1 MAINSYPDNSGGEV
15 NFPDQLI
22 DPVSKFR
29 VSNPEN
35 LIDTDFE
42 YGLQPTK
49 WETVELINNT
59 PSFFS
64 KSGDTTIDGIS
75 SIITNAGT
83 REIIVKTELD
93 HGLAV
98 GIPINVTGTKS
109 ITADGSYIIN
119 SIPDTKTFTYLCKDD
134 QDDTAS
140 ILDLYSSIITGEF
153 FQGSQLRVSD
163 SEGIV
168 TDAAGTSS
176 LTVTTNSTHGFGAN
190 TPFYF
195 LNLNST
201 VAQEFQAA
209 NTASK
214 TFDASNSATAQTFD
228 GSNALSSF
236 NIDWSNSAVEGGT
249 VSNIQ
254 SVNIETNSIVVSHTD
269 ENFAN
274 LPVGTPLYHNIA
286 ATSGYFQSNPRGVV
300 FLKPASNLV
309 LGTSTSQ
316 FQVSLVPDGDPL
328 SITTALTGTIQI
340 ANQAR
345 TFAGNNI
352 NPLTQVSID
361 VEVGQEF
368 FFDGGNRGYV
378 TEISGA
384 TPPTGIST
392 VVGYSGTSITVS
404 SLDSDLDYYN
414 GAMLKYSSSTNSPAT
429 NLLNNA
435 TYFVKT
441 FVAGSTAG
449 QYVMT
454 ISEFPGINA
463 PAITVSGGGGDQTF
477 SKIGV
482 SVDKDI
488 VHIKNSNFQEL
499 DMLEYTFPTSGRF
512 STDNNED
519 QKLYYF
525 VDTAY
530 DSHNYS
536 LNSEPGFRPIQATGG
551 NIVETRAFNNKLYR
565 VHTFTSSGTFSV
577 SNTGD
582 TGQVEV
588 FLVGGGGG
596 GGVALT
602 GGGGGGAVITAT
614 LDPGQASYT
623 GVGTYSIVVGS
634 GGAGGTGNQ
643 STNDG
648 GKRGGASTAFGISAT
663 GGGGA
668 PNRFTSDYQ
677 NNINATQGANGGGGS
692 ADGAQAGRPGVAP
705 TLPAGVTGIVY
716 AGRTGGN
723 GGGGSPNY
731 PGGGGA
737 GAGQNGFAPTS
748 SGAKAGAGG
757 DGVEINFNGT
767 SLWFAGGGGG
777 SAYMNGTGAGNGGRG
792 GGGGGVAGSGA
803 SGIGGTGGLN
813 PGGTP
818 ISNAGETGRTPGGNG
833 GANTGGGGGGSQHD
847 GGSGT
852 TGVVY
857 GGNGGS
863 GIVMI
868 RYPLLEE
875 LSVSPSALQAVGGV
889 ETLTIQE
896 SQGNNET
903 LFQVYKTHTFTSTG
917 SSSFIINSLAT
928 GIDDGNVLE
937 VLLVGGGGGG
947 GTSLTGGGGGGAV
960 IVASIPLNQAGYSG
974 TGTYTVVVGAGG
986 TGGGGN
992 QDTDDGGKR
1001 GGASTAFGIS
1011 ATGGGGAVNRF
1022 ETTYRN
1028 SINVTQGAN
1037 GGGGSADGFQ
1047 PGRPGV
1053 APTLPAGVTGT
1064 VYAGR
1069 TGGNGGGASPNYPGG
1084 GGAGAGQNG
1093 FTPTSASAKAG
1104 AGGDGVEINF
1114 NGTSIWYAGG
1124 GGGSAYMGGAG
1135 AGNGGRGG
1143 GGGGVA
1149 GAGASGVGGTG
1160 GLNPGGT
1167 PASNTGDNGSVQGGN
1182 GGTNTGGGG
1191 GAGQHSLGD
1200 GGNGGSGIIMI
1211 KYKVSRQQGSRI

>member
-1 MAINSYPDNSGGEV
+1 MAINSFPPAGGAGGYE
-15 NFPDQLI
+15 FPSELI

-29 VSNPEN
+29 VSQPEN

-168 TDAAGTSS
+168 TDAAGTSE
-176 LTVTTNSTHGFGAN
+176 LTVTTNSTHGFGEN

-201 VAQEFQAA
+201 VAQEFQGA

-228 GSNALSSF
+228 GSNTLSSF

-249 VSNIQ
+249 VSNIT
-254 SVNIETNSIVVSHTD
+254 STDTANSRITVSHTN

-274 LPVGTPLYHNIA
+274 LPLGTPLYYSVS
-286 ATSGYFQSNPRGVV
+286 ATSGYFNTNPRGVV
-300 FLKPASNLV
+300 FLKTTTS
-309 LGTSTSQ
+309 LGTSNST
-316 FQVSLVPDGDPL
+316 FQVSLVPDGEPL
-328 SITTALTGTIQI
+328 LFTTNLSGTFQV

-352 NPLTQVSID
+352 NPLTQVSVDI
-361 VEVGQEF
+361 EVGQEF
-368 FFDGGNRGYV
+368 FFDGGNRGYATV
-378 TEISGA
+378 IEGG

-392 VVGYSGTSITVS
+392 VVSYSGTSITIS
-404 SLDSDLDYYN
+404 SLDSELDYYN
-414 GAMLKYSSSTNSPAT
+414 GAMLKYSSSTNQPAT

-441 FVAGSTAG
+441 FVAGGTAG

-454 ISEFPGINA
+454 LSEFPGIDA
-463 PAITVSGGGGDQTF
+463 PAITVSGGGGIQTF
-477 SKIGV
+477 LKIGV

-488 VHIKNSNFQEL
+488 VHIRNSDFSEL
-499 DMLEYTFPTSGRF
+499 DMLEYSFPTSGRF
-512 STDNNED
+512 STDDNED

-525 VDTAY
+525 VDNAY
-530 DSHNYS
+530 DSHNYT

-577 SNTGD
+577 ANTGD

-588 FLVGGGGG
+588 LLVGGGGG
-596 GGVALT
+596 GGTSLS

-623 GVGTYSIVVGS
+623 GIGNYNIVVGN
-634 GGAGGTGNQ
+634 GGVGGGGDQ

-648 GKRGGASTAFGISAT
+648 GKRGVASTAFGISAT

-668 PNRFTSDYQ
+668 PNRFASTYQ
-677 NNINATQGANGGGGS
+677 NSTDATQGANGGGGS
-692 ADGAQAGRPGVAP
+692 PDGPQAGRPGVAP
-705 TLPAGVTGIVY
+705 TLPTGVTGTVY

-723 GGGGSPNY
+723 GVGGDPNY

-737 GAGQNGFAPTS
+737 GAGQNGFAPANS
-748 SGAKAGAGG
+748 SAKAGAGG
-757 DGVEINFNGT
+757 DGVQINFNGT
-767 SLWFAGGGGG
+767 NLWFAGGGGG
-777 SAYMNGTGAGNGGRG
+777 SAYVSGNGAGNGGRG
-792 GGGGGVAGSGA
+792 GGGGGVASTGVSGVGDA
-803 SGIGGTGGLN
+803 SGLN

-818 ISNAGETGRTPGGNG
+818 PNNTGSSGSTKGGNG
-833 GANTGGGGGGSQHD
+833 GLNTGGGGGGGQHPEGD
-847 GGSGT
+847 GGD
-852 TGVVY
+852 
-857 GGNGGS
+857 GGR
-863 GIVMI
+863 GIVII
-868 RYPLLEE
+868 RYPLIEE
-875 LSVSPSALQAVGGV
+875 LAVSPSAIQATGGV

-903 LFQVYKTHTFTSTG
+903 LFQVYKTHTFTSAG

-937 VLLVGGGGGG
+937 VLLVGGGGAGAS
-947 GTSLTGGGGGGAV
+947 SLAGGGGGGAV
-960 IVASIPLNQAGYSG
+960 IVASIPLNQAGFNG
-974 TGTYTVVVGAGG
+974 TGTYNIVVGAGG
-986 TGGGGN
+986 VPGAGGQSVN
-992 QDTDDGGKR
+992 DGGRR
-1001 GGASTAFGIS
+1001 GAASTAFGIS
-1011 ATGGGGAVNRF
+1011 ATGGGGAHNRF
-1022 ETTYRN
+1022 ATTYQN
-1028 SINVTQGAN
+1028 SVDATQGAN

-1047 PGRPGV
+1047 AGRPGV

-1069 TGGNGGGASPNYPGG
+1069 TGGNGGGADPNYPGG

-1093 FTPTSASAKAG
+1093 FTPAGASAKAG
-1104 AGGDGVEINF
+1104 AGGDGVQINF
-1114 NGTSIWYAGG
+1114 NGTNLWFAGG
-1124 GGGSAYMGGAG
+1124 GGGSSYMGTAG

-1149 GAGASGVGGTG
+1149 SNGTSGTG
-1160 GLNPGGT
+1160 DASGLNPGGT
-1167 PASNTGDNGSVQGGN
+1167 PPNNAGATGTTRGGN
-1182 GGTNTGGGG
+1182 GGVNTGGGG
-1191 GAGQHSLGD
+1191 GAGQHDAALGGD
-1200 GGNGGSGIIMI
+1200 GGRGIVMI
-1211 KYKVSRQQGSRI
+1211 KYRVSKQQGARI